1 MKWIGINWVSK
12 MSSKDGCTFHFNNVS
27 MWVWTCI
34 YHCKRS
40 ELNSHYLTTLNLN
53 HNLNHSLSLSLNL
66 NNSHNHN
73 LNSHNNPKL
82 AYEPLFF
89 SLFLLLDKG
98 CLSKLQT
105 DPTCSSRSNNLQM
118 SMWNCIFL
126 LILDYTNNSNYN

>member
-1 MKWIGINWVSK
+1 MVVPSTSTMCQCECGLVY
-12 MSSKDGCTFHFNNVS
+12 C
-27 MWVWTCI
+27 
-34 YHCKRS
+34 CKRS
-40 ELNSHYLTTLNLN
+40 EWTSHYLTTLNLN
-53 HNLNHSLSLSLNL
+53 HNLNHSLSLSLNH
-66 NNSHNHN
+66 NHNHN
-73 LNSHNNPKL
+73 LNPSSNNNPKL

-126 LILDYTNNSNYN
+126 LILDYTNNSNCN